1 MEPLVL
7 LDPLEVAQS
16 LPPGT
21 PPEAIRAEYQRQL
34 WAILHTQ
41 LDAVIQ
47 ASAGDIELAALAG
60 QDLRVTISDEAES
73 ALGNPLVQH

>member
-1 MEPLVL
+1 MI
-7 LDPLEVAQS
+7 LDPLEVAQA
-16 LPPGT
+16 LPPST
-21 PPEAIRAEYQRQL
+21 PPEEIRAEYQRQL
-34 WAILHTQ
+34 WAIFHAQ

-60 QDLRVTISDEAES
+60 QDLRVTISDEAEA